1 MVHDMLCLA
10 VRKVSDRKTRASFTK
25 YLGLSG
31 ITDLVMPRHLEL
43 MRNSSETEEV
53 ELETTLLGDLLDE
66 LQAPKFID
74 YLSLDTEVSMPSPA
88 HIKQGSIMLDLR
100 VRKVSW
106 RQPCRVTSLT
116 SYRLQDLSPTSPWI
130 LR

>member
-1 MVHDMLCLA
+1 MHDVLCSA

-88 HIKQGSIMLDLR
+88 HIKQGSIVLDLR
-100 VRKVSW
+100 VSKVSW
-106 RQPCRVTSLT
+106 RQPCRVISLT
-116 SYRLQDLSPTSPWI
+116 SYRLQNLSPTSPWI